1 MSRPTRMANRFLH
14 LIFTILCA
22 YGREVLQ
29 ADPFADPIQCL
40 LIFTTS
46 ACVPIVITKCSILFF
61 YRRIFRG
68 TAFSIV
74 NWTTLGLVVA
84 WMIAFFFAILFSCT
98 PIGKSLENYPHP
110 VVKCIDQD
118 TLFYVGAGS
127 DIAIDFI
134 ILFIPWPFIWK
145 LQMSTKNKIA
155 VTSIFFL
162 GIL

>member
-1 MSRPTRMANRFLH
+1 MASHFLH
-14 LIFTILCA
+14 LIFTTLYV
-22 YGREVLQ
+22 YGKERSSRPAPR
-29 ADPFADPIQCL
+29 ADLRQCL

-46 ACVPIVITKCSILFF
+46 ACVPIVLTKCSILFF

-98 PIGKSLENYPHP
+98 PIDKSLNNDPGSD
-110 VVKCIDQD
+110 VKCIDNI
-118 TLFYVGAGS
+118 TLFYAGSGS
-127 DIAIDFI
+127 DIAVDFI